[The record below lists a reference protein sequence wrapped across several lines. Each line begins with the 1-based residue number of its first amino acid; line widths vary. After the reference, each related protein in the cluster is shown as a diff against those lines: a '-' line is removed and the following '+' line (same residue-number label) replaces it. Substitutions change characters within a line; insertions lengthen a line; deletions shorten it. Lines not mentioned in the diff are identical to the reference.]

1 MWSRTRKRVIKSS
14 TLFHYARTLTGWSK
28 CSDITWHLYN
38 VITLDVHETL
48 GLRTS
53 WSVQQPFVP
62 LASSLYSLLV
72 KLVAIVLES
81 RVFAMDLSFSL
92 QCQHELHVLIADI
105 LLDLPLLETI
115 PQLLLTTRC

>member
-1 MWSRTRKRVIKSS
+1 MIKSS
-14 TLFHYARTLTGWSK
+14 ILFHYARTLTGRSK
-28 CSDITWHLYN
+28 CSDITWHLYKDI
-38 VITLDVHETL
+38 ITLDVHETL

-115 PQLLLTTRC
+115 LQLLLTTRC